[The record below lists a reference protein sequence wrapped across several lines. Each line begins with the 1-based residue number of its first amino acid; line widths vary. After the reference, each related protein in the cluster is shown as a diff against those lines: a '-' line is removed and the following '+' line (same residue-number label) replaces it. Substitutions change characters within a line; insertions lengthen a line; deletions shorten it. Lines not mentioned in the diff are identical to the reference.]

1 MANNREDMVA
11 MVQAVGPQLLRVLDN
26 NNSMARLTKQVVME
40 VTTISNVDI
49 SHKHLQHKQH
59 LLALEGTKDM
69 DNSKVAT
76 MLPVVVMAN
85 NKVEDMVNRIRVS
98 LVVMEDR
105 AVVVVVMV
113 AKAVAV
119 VVDTKKV
126 VEIVVVMGKVIM
138 VVAMTGVMTG
148 AAVAAVIS
156 QEEVLEVDSTVEVN
170 QPVRMKP

>member
-40 VTTISNVDI
+40 VTTNSKVDI

-76 MLPVVVMAN
+76 MLPVVATAN
-85 NKVEDMVNRIRVS
+85 SKVEDMVNRIRVS

-105 AVVVVVMV
+105 AVVVVAIV
-113 AKAVAV
+113 AKVVAVAMAVKVGEVGMETKEVVV

-126 VEIVVVMGKVIM
+126 VVVMVAK
-138 VVAMTGVMTG
+138 VVA
-148 AAVAAVIS
+148 VA
-156 QEEVLEVDSTVEVN
+156 
-170 QPVRMKP
+170 M

>member
-11 MVQAVGPQLLRVLDN
+11 MVQAVGPQLLRVLNN

-40 VTTISNVDI
+40 VTTNSKVDI

-76 MLPVVVMAN
+76 MLPVVGMAN
-85 NKVEDMVNRIRVS
+85 SKVEDMVNRIRVS

-113 AKAVAV
+113 AKVAV
-119 VVDTKKV
+119 VAMAVKVGEVGTETKKV

-138 VVAMTGVMTG
+138 VVAMTGVMTE
-148 AAVAAVIS
+148 AVVAAVIS
-156 QEEVLEVDSTVEVN
+156 QEEVLE
-170 QPVRMKP
+170 

>member
-1 MANNREDMVA
+1 
-11 MVQAVGPQLLRVLDN
+11 
-26 NNSMARLTKQVVME
+26 MARLTRPVVME
-40 VTTISNVDI
+40 VTTNSKVDI

-76 MLPVVVMAN
+76 MLPVVVTDN
-85 NKVEDMVNRIRVS
+85 SKVEDMVNRIRVS

-105 AVVVVVMV
+105 AVVVVVMEIKV
-113 AKAVAV
+113 GEVGTETKEVV

-126 VEIVVVMGKVIM
+126 VETVVAMGKVIM

-170 QPVRMKP
+170 QLARMKPKMV